1 MKPRFDHRIKR
12 PRTYVR
18 ADETQQPGYL
28 DRKFRALRAAARKAQ
43 EPPAPPPAT
52 AKVAPITKRRAA

>member
-12 PRTYVR
+12 PLSYTT

-28 DRKFRALRAAARKAQ
+28 ERRFRTLRAAARKAQ

-52 AKVAPITKRRAA
+52 AKVAPINKRRAA